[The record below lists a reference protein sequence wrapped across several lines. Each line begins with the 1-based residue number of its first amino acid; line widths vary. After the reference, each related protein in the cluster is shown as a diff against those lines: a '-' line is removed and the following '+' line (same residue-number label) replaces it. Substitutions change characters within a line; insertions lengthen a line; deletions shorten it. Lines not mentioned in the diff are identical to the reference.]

1 MRKVQHYCFFLG
13 FFVFLLAGCTSTGV
27 TDTAV
32 LDHQR
37 QLGEY
42 QGAVEGFIRRAD
54 ECATEIDRIR
64 SRADGLGEQIDR
76 VIEEFDNYQ
85 QAVERF
91 LREYHRLKNEIEN
104 LDKNLG
110 IISRSTITNDIAEN
124 SGLYPVLQG
133 NSYSPMAGYIA
144 LRRNKK

>member
-1 MRKVQHYCFFLG
+1 MCKVRHYCFCLG
-13 FFVFLLAGCTSTGV
+13 FFVLLLAGCTSTGF
-27 TDTAV
+27 TDTAI

-42 QGAVEGFIRRAD
+42 QGAVNSFIRRAD
-54 ECATEIDRIR
+54 ECATEIDHIR

-91 LREYHRLKNEIEN
+91 LREYYRLKNEIEN

-110 IISRSTITNDIAEN
+110 VISYSIITNDIVEN
-124 SGLYPVLQG
+124 SRLCPLFQG
-133 NSYSPMAGYIA
+133 DSCP
-144 LRRNKK
+144 